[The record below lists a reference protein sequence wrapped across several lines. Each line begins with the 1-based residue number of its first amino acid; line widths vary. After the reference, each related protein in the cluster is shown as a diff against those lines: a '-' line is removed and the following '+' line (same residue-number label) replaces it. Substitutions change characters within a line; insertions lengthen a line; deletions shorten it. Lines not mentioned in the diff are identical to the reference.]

1 MERTTLQFR
10 SIRSQIIVCVALPVV
25 ATIALICY
33 LLLGEFYNQLE
44 AGAMEN
50 INLTTERA
58 AQEIDKTNLE
68 TISFPKAMAF
78 AQKNGMFGQ
87 RHSSI
92 AYARDMLAAH
102 PQLTGSYFGY
112 EPNADGA
119 DTEFLE
125 TASEED
131 KRALEP
137 DGRFLPYW
145 YRDHDDDTLLELE
158 PLVDMEESFYY
169 QGAKNLAQ
177 GASELRNISF
187 ASELSK
193 HYNPARAHS
202 MDDPTNAL
210 AMVTEPYVYEGKLI
224 VEQTYPIVIDG
235 EFKGIAGVDRALAYM
250 QSYLTSLK
258 QYESAEFTLISKRGR
273 IIAST
278 VDGATQSAL
287 TEAELSGAGQDVIE
301 DLEEKLWKAKRIE
314 DIDTDDT
321 LLNFYKMHGSSNGL
335 LIKGADGVERFYD
348 AAKIPTGDWTLVMSV
363 NKSEIYE
370 PVNERIAFLVAVSCF
385 GVLATLGIMVW
396 LANNIAQRIS
406 HAAKLASRVADG
418 DLTAKVEVNTEDE
431 TGTLLRAI
439 KTMIGNLNILI
450 SQVKGSSMQLT
461 STATKISSNAK
472 TQQTAVNEFE
482 SSTNSI
488 AAAVKEISTTS
499 QELSN
504 TMSDV
509 TNSANETKALA
520 DSGRKG
526 LEEMEKMMNK
536 LAEANDGI
544 SGKLSVISERAKNVN
559 RVITTITTV
568 ADQTNLLSLNAAIEA
583 EKAGEYGLG
592 FSVVAREIR
601 RLSDQTAVAT
611 LDIEQMIK
619 EMHASVDSG
628 VVEMEHFSAQM
639 KQSVT
644 GVQAV
649 SNQLASII
657 KHVQE
662 LTVQFGAVKQGMD
675 TQSVGAHHIDE
686 AMLQL
691 KDAARATTASISGF
705 NQATMDLQQ
714 AVKVLRAG
722 IDKFDTKS

>member
-1 MERTTLQFR
+1 MERTTLQFH

-44 AGAMEN
+44 AGALKN

-68 TISFPKAMAF
+68 TITFPKTMAL
-78 AQKNGMFGQ
+78 AQEAGMFGQ
-87 RHSSI
+87 REASI
-92 AYARDMLAAH
+92 RYAEEVLAKH
-102 PQLTGSYFGY
+102 PQLTGAYFGY
-112 EPNADGA
+112 EPNADGEDA
-119 DTEFLE
+119 EFLV

-131 KRALEP
+131 KRALMP

-145 YRDHDDDTLLELE
+145 YRLHEDDSQLGLE

-177 GASELRNISF
+177 DESELRNISF

-193 HYNPARAHS
+193 HYNPARAKQT
-202 MDDPTNAL
+202 DDPVNAL

-224 VEQTYPIVIDG
+224 VEQTYPIIIDG
-235 EFKGIAGVDRALAYM
+235 EFKGIAGVDRALAFM
-250 QSYLTSLK
+250 ESYLESLK
-258 QYESAEFTLISKRGR
+258 QYDTAEFTLISKRGR

-278 VDGATQSAL
+278 IDGDVAL
-287 TEAELSGAGQDVIE
+287 PE
-301 DLEEKLWKAKRIE
+301 DKLKAKRIE
-314 DIDTDDT
+314 DITENET
-321 LLNFYKMHGSSNGL
+321 LLKFYKMRGNSDVELVTGV
-335 LIKGADGVERFYD
+335 DGVERFYD
-348 AAKIPTGDWTLVMSV
+348 AVKIPTGSWTLVMSV
-363 NKSEIYE
+363 DRDEIYA
-370 PVNERIAFLVAVSCF
+370 PVNERIAFLVVISF
-385 GVLATLGIMVW
+385 IGLALTLAIMVW

-418 DLTAKVEVNTEDE
+418 DLTAKVEVKTEDE

-439 KTMIGNLNILI
+439 KTMIGNLNVLI

-472 TQQTAVNEFE
+472 AQEKSVNEFE
-482 SSTNSI
+482 TSTNSI

-509 TNSANETKALA
+509 TASANETKDLA
-520 DSGRKG
+520 DSGRKS
-526 LEEMEKMMNK
+526 LEQMETMMNA
-536 LAEANDGI
+536 LAESNDTI

-639 KQSVT
+639 KQSVL
-644 GVQAV
+644 GVKTV
-649 SNQLASII
+649 SDQLGGII
-657 KHVQE
+657 KHVQD
-662 LTVQFGAVKQGMD
+662 LTVQFKSVKHGMD
-675 TQSVGAHHIDE
+675 TQSVGAQHIDE

-714 AVKVLRAG
+714 AVKVLRSG

>member
-1 MERTTLQFR
+1 MERTTFQFR
-10 SIRSQIIVCVALPVV
+10 SIRLQIMVCVALPVV
-25 ATIALICY
+25 ATIGLIFY
-33 LLLGEFYNQLE
+33 LMLSEFYKQLE
-44 AGAMEN
+44 EGALKN

-58 AQEIDKTNLE
+58 AEEIDKTNLE
-68 TISFPKAMAF
+68 TVTFPKTMAM

-87 RHSSI
+87 RENSI
-92 AYARDMLAAH
+92 RYAQEILQAH
-102 PQLTGSYFGY
+102 PQLTGAYFGY
-112 EPNADGA
+112 EPNADGEDA
-119 DTEFLE
+119 TFLE
-125 TASEED
+125 VASADER
-131 KRALEP
+131 RALT
-137 DGRFLPYW
+137 DTGRFLPYW
-145 YRDHDDDTLLELE
+145 YRSHEDDSKLELE

-177 GASELRNISF
+177 GVSELRNISF
-187 ASELSK
+187 ANELSK
-193 HYNPARAHS
+193 HYKAKTSRSEDIVN
-202 MDDPTNAL
+202 DL
-210 AMVTEPYVYEGKLI
+210 VMVTEPYVYEGKLI

-250 QSYLTSLK
+250 QSYLDSLK
-258 QYESAEFTLISKRGR
+258 EYETAEFTLISKRGR

-278 VDGATQSAL
+278 RDGDVVDPD
-287 TEAELSGAGQDVIE
+287 E
-301 DLEEKLWKAKRIE
+301 LWKAKRIE
-314 DIDTDDT
+314 EIVDNGT
-321 LLNFYKMHGSSNGL
+321 LLNFYKMRGNADVE
-335 LIKGADGVERFYD
+335 LIKGNDGVERFYD
-348 AAKIPTGDWTLVMSV
+348 AAKIATGDWTLVMSV
-363 NKSEIYE
+363 DKAEIYA
-370 PVNERIAFLVAVSCF
+370 PVNERIVFMVAVSLM
-385 GVLATLGIMVW
+385 GLLLTLGVMVW
-396 LANNIAQRIS
+396 LASNISQRIS
-406 HAAKLASRVADG
+406 RAAALATRVAEG
-418 DLTAKVEVNTEDE
+418 DLTAKVEIDSEDE
-431 TGTLLRAI
+431 TGQLLRAI

-450 SQVKGSSMQLT
+450 SQVKGSSMGLS

-472 TQQTAVNEFE
+472 AQQSAVNEFE

-509 TNSANETKALA
+509 TNSANETAVLA
-520 DSGRKG
+520 DSGRKS
-526 LEEMEKMMNK
+526 LEEMEAMMNT
-536 LAEANDGI
+536 LAEANDAI
-544 SGKLSVISERAKNVN
+544 SGKLSVISARAKNVN

-583 EKAGEYGLG
+583 EKAGEYGVG

-639 KQSVT
+639 KQSVS
-644 GVQAV
+644 GVQTV
-649 SNQLASII
+649 SDQLAAII

-662 LTVQFGAVKQGMD
+662 LTRQFESVKQGMD
-675 TQSVGAHHIDE
+675 TQSVGAQHIDD

-691 KDAARATTASISGF
+691 KEAARSTSASIGGF

-722 IDKFDTKS
+722 IDKFDTKN